1 MKNYQL
7 SVTMAI
13 AAGSLAAITQ
23 TTDWVKWTLIGVF
36 SLAIYAVGQTLFNMF
51 EESKKQTSENQQA
64 LVSELNNWQNVLS
77 HQSQQSQTE
86 LFALM
91 NGHQAEWFLKMD
103 EFFTTNRQQHLEQ
116 EKRFS
121 RIQEDWQHA
130 HTEQGK
136 RDEQRQVLITE
147 SMERLSTALH
157 TQFEQLEQ
165 MHTSMQHQLE
175 TQRTHTESQ
184 SEFGTKLSR
193 LVKNQNLLLQDIQ
206 EELNTVN
213 EHVEESNEAFSSSQE
228 QMEAMSNHFEDRM
241 RLFHEG
247 IVKLSEI
254 VDELSESR
262 AIERQEAL
270 QVQEGL
276 IEKLKRYQKIDA

>member
-13 AAGSLAAITQ
+13 AAGSLAAVTQ

-36 SLAIYAVGQTLFNMF
+36 SLSVYAVGQTVFKMF
-51 EESKKQTSENQQA
+51 EESNKQNSENQQA
-64 LVSELNNWQNVLS
+64 LVSELNKWQNVLS

-103 EFFTTNRQQHLEQ
+103 DLFTISRQQHAEQ
-116 EKRFS
+116 ENRFTL
-121 RIQEDWQHA
+121 IQEEWQRVN
-130 HTEQGK
+130 TEQAK
-136 RDEQRQVLITE
+136 QEDQRQVLMTE
-147 SMERLSTALH
+147 SVERLSTLLH
-157 TQFEQLEQ
+157 TQLEQLER

-175 TQRTHTESQ
+175 VQQTHTENQ

-206 EELNTVN
+206 EELDTVN

-228 QMEAMSNHFEDRM
+228 QMKAMSTHFEERM

-247 IVKLSEI
+247 IIKLSEI

-262 AIERQEAL
+262 SIERQEAL

-276 IEKLKRYQKIDA
+276 MEKLKRYQKIDA